1 MIFSTDIL
9 KTFFV
14 ESEYAKLHRNR
25 RAADVLKN
33 TTGAKITVDRETI
46 LKVNK
51 VSSEL
56 KPQLWQSNGDSCLPG
71 PPGLPGPKGDKG
83 SRGRRGHRGQS
94 GNKGDQGIMGSP
106 GKSGKQG
113 IMGPVGPEGDV
124 GLKGQKGD
132 MGPAGMPGVKGEP
145 GESISAP
152 VVAVSPKTL
161 TVNEGGSASFQCSV
175 SGNPNPVIAWSKTNR
190 QYSRSMVSGGKLLFK
205 NLRGSDSGTYN
216 CSAVNILG
224 QAEALIQLIVN
235 GKIII
240 TWLNCR
246 KLFAKMLPFL
256 HCISRSVK
264 IGKTGYGIFSFHAL
278 YAELCCQISF

>member
-1 MIFSTDIL
+1 MIFSTGIL
-9 KTFFV
+9 KTFLV

-46 LKVNK
+46 LKINK
-51 VSSEL
+51 LLSEL
-56 KPQLWQSNGDSCLPG
+56 KPQLCQSSGASCLPG
-71 PPGLPGPKGDKG
+71 PSGPPGPKGDKG

-113 IMGPVGPEGDV
+113 IIGPVGPKGDD

-132 MGPAGMPGVKGEP
+132 MGPAGMPGTKGEP
-145 GESISAP
+145 GESISGP

-161 TVNEGGSASFQCSV
+161 TVTEGGSASFQCSAN
-175 SGNPNPVIAWSKTNR
+175 GNPKPAIKWSKRNSQSQIRRSIASEGKFLLTN
-190 QYSRSMVSGGKLLFK
+190 V
-205 NLRGSDSGTYN
+205 RGSDSGTYN

-224 QAEALIQLIVN
+224 QAQALVQLIAN
-235 GKIII
+235 G
-240 TWLNCR
+240 
-246 KLFAKMLPFL
+246 
-256 HCISRSVK
+256 
-264 IGKTGYGIFSFHAL
+264 
-278 YAELCCQISF
+278 

>member
-1 MIFSTDIL
+1 MVFSTDIL

-46 LKVNK
+46 LKINK
-51 VSSEL
+51 LLSEL
-56 KPQLWQSNGDSCLPG
+56 KPQLCHSNGDSCLPG
-71 PPGLPGPKGDKG
+71 PPGPPGPRGDKG
-83 SRGRRGHRGQS
+83 SRGRRGH
-94 GNKGDQGIMGSP
+94 KGDQGIMGSP

-113 IMGPVGPEGDV
+113 IMGPVGPKGYV

-132 MGPAGMPGVKGEP
+132 MGPAGMPGAKGEP

-161 TVNEGGSASFQCSV
+161 TVNEGGSALFQCSV
-175 SGNPNPVIAWSKTNR
+175 SGNPKPAIKWSKRNS
-190 QYSRSMVSGGKLLFK
+190 QSQISRPMVLEGKLLLT
-205 NLRGSDSGTYN
+205 NVRGSDSGTYN

-224 QAEALIQLIVN
+224 QAQALVQLIVN
-235 GKIII
+235 GK
-240 TWLNCR
+240 TFM
-246 KLFAKMLPFL
+246 K
-256 HCISRSVK
+256 
-264 IGKTGYGIFSFHAL
+264 
-278 YAELCCQISF
+278 

>member
-1 MIFSTDIL
+1 MIVSTDIL
-9 KTFFV
+9 ETFFV

-25 RAADVLKN
+25 RAAEVLKN

-46 LKVNK
+46 LKINK
-51 VSSEL
+51 LLSEL
-56 KPQLWQSNGDSCLPG
+56 KPQLCQSNGDSCLPG
-71 PPGLPGPKGDKG
+71 PPGPPGPKGDKG

-113 IMGPVGPEGDV
+113 IMGPVGPKGDV

-132 MGPAGMPGVKGEP
+132 MGPAGMPGAKGEP

-175 SGNPNPVIAWSKTNR
+175 SGNPNPVIAWSKKNR
-190 QYSRSMVSGGKLLFK
+190 QYSRSVVSGGKLLFK

-216 CSAVNILG
+216 CSAVNLLG
-224 QAEALIQLIVN
+224 QAEALVQLIVT

-246 KLFAKMLPFL
+246 KLFPRILPFL

-264 IGKTGYGIFSFHAL
+264 IGKTGYGIFPFHAI
-278 YAELCCQISF
+278 YAELCCQLSF